1 MGWLLTFFKSS
12 IGKKLL
18 MSLTGLFLCSFLLI
32 HLAGNF
38 SLFVGKDAFNT
49 YTNILSANPLIKV
62 AEIVMII
69 FFLIHLLTSSQLTL
83 ENRSARPE
91 GYAMDVSAG
100 SRTFMSSYMFHT
112 GSVVLIFLVIHII
125 TFKYGNWSND
135 PAMAS
140 SIENQTLYDL
150 VVISFGKPYYAL
162 GYIAA
167 MIGVGFHLNH
177 AFQSAFQT
185 LGLNHKKYTPIIKS
199 LGTLYSIVIAIGFAI
214 FPAYFLFINLSTG
227 N

>member
-1 MGWLLTFFKSS
+1 
-12 IGKKLL
+12 
-18 MSLTGLFLCSFLLI
+18 
-32 HLAGNF
+32 
-38 SLFVGKDAFNT
+38 
-49 YTNILSANPLIKV
+49 
-62 AEIVMII
+62 
-69 FFLIHLLTSSQLTL
+69 
-83 ENRSARPE
+83 
-91 GYAMDVSAG
+91 
-100 SRTFMSSYMFHT
+100 MSSYMFHT